1 MKRIQD
7 KAHCFNQI
15 VELQQNETMQRV
27 SFRMLKINAHVCLS
41 INRDDYEYGLM
52 LKRMYGERFFLFQS
66 FDLRYE

>member
-27 SFRMLKINAHVCLS
+27 TLRMLKIIAHVCLG

-52 LKRMYGERFFLFQS
+52 LQRIFGERFYFCFKVLT
-66 FDLRYE
+66 

>member
-27 SFRMLKINAHVCLS
+27 SLRMLKINAHVCLS

-52 LKRMYGERFFLFQS
+52 LKRIYGERFFLFLS
-66 FDLRYE
+66 FDLR